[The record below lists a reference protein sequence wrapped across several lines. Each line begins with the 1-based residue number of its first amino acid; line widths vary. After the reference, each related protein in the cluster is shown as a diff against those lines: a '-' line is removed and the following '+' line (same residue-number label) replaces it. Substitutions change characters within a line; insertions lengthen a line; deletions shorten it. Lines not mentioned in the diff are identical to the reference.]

1 MLLISANP
9 ATKRPKPVKY
19 QGGKKMA
26 KKKRSPAQRAAT
38 ARMLAA
44 NKRLHRNPTRTR
56 KASKRRS
63 TVIHVNPKHRRRTV
77 RRNPGF
83 LGGTPNVLKELLS
96 MEGALMIGAAMVAP
110 MIADYGQ
117 EKLMPSATGYTK
129 IAVKGAII
137 GVGAWLIAKFLK
149 KPKVALAFGVTG
161 AAVLAS
167 DVVAIAKG
175 TLSGLSASEAELMA
189 STPGNV
195 KELVVAGY
203 RRGLADS
210 GQGYRMGLASNPRA
224 FNRSFA

>member
-1 MLLISANP
+1 
-9 ATKRPKPVKY
+9 
-19 QGGKKMA
+19 
-26 KKKRSPAQRAAT
+26 
-38 ARMLAA
+38 
-44 NKRLHRNPTRTR
+44 
-56 KASKRRS
+56 
-63 TVIHVNPKHRRRTV
+63 
-77 RRNPGF
+77 
-83 LGGTPNVLKELLS
+83 
-96 MEGALMIGAAMVAP
+96 
-110 MIADYGQ
+110 
-117 EKLMPSATGYTK
+117 MPSATGYTK